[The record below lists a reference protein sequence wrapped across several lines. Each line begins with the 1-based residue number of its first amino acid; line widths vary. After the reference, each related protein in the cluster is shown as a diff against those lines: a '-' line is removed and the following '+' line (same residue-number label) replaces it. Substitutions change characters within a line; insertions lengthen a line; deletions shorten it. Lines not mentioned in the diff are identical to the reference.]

1 MRTAL
6 LILVLAAQEAP
17 TASEAVAV
25 HRSWSG
31 DSTRID
37 RAEYQRITDADAW
50 TVLWQRHIGR
60 KERAPEVDFDKHM
73 VVAAFLGRVP
83 YERASVHAIKKTK
96 DEIVF
101 GIEVEQEDCCDFSTH
116 PLFLIAV
123 VPRSDLKLAI
133 ISRVRSGTDVDPRD
147 DKLLKEFAKVE

>member
-6 LILVLAAQEAP
+6 LILVLALQEPAAE
-17 TASEAVAV
+17 TVAV

-31 DSTRID
+31 DATRID
-37 RAEYQRITDADAW
+37 RSEFQRITDADAW
-50 TVLWQRHIGR
+50 TVLWQRHVGR

-96 DEIVF
+96 DELVF
-101 GIEVEQEDCCDFSTH
+101 GIEVEQEDCCDFSTR

-123 VPRSDLKLAI
+123 VPRSDLKLSI
-133 ISRVRSGTDVDPRD
+133 ISRVRSGTDVDPRE